1 VHPPEN
7 VRVRDAKGGT
17 AGNQKVMQVTLTI
30 DDLVDRDRCTAR
42 GRLTGIDV
50 RGYRR
55 HCVTAQGS
63 W

>member
-1 VHPPEN
+1 
-7 VRVRDAKGGT
+7 
-17 AGNQKVMQVTLTI
+17 MQVTLTI
-30 DDLVDRDRCTAR
+30 DDLVDRNRCTAR